1 MRDYGLRIGER
12 LVGPHDLR
20 EWDSFPPLFQARPL
34 SDAVLVRYFRR
45 LRLAEL
51 RVWVH
56 VPGEGALTG
65 AVRARTRATKRL
77 PVVLGNLPVVPPDAE
92 RSLVGDYFPAHRS
105 VEDIGHSLDDT
116 NVQATMDDF
125 RKIEMRVG
133 RIVGVEDFPEARN
146 PSYKLTIDFGP
157 HGTRKSSAAL
167 RRWYDKADL
176 EGRLVVCV
184 TNFPPRRIATF
195 ESEVL
200 TLGAMQED
208 GRVVLLEPDRDAELG
223 SPIG

>member
-1 MRDYGLRIGER
+1 M
-12 LVGPHDLR
+12 
-20 EWDSFPPLFQARPL
+20 
-34 SDAVLVRYFRR
+34 
-45 LRLAEL
+45 
-51 RVWVH
+51 
-56 VPGEGALTG
+56 
-65 AVRARTRATKRL
+65 
-77 PVVLGNLPVVPPDAE
+77 
-92 RSLVGDYFPAHRS
+92 
-105 VEDIGHSLDDT
+105 EDICHTIDDT
-116 NVQATMDDF
+116 NVTATLDDF

-157 HGTRKSSAAL
+157 HGTRKPSAAL

-208 GRVVLLEPDRDAELG
+208 GRVVLLEPDRAAELG

>member
-1 MRDYGLRIGER
+1 M
-12 LVGPHDLR
+12 
-20 EWDSFPPLFQARPL
+20 
-34 SDAVLVRYFRR
+34 
-45 LRLAEL
+45 
-51 RVWVH
+51 
-56 VPGEGALTG
+56 
-65 AVRARTRATKRL
+65 
-77 PVVLGNLPVVPPDAE
+77 
-92 RSLVGDYFPAHRS
+92 
-105 VEDIGHSLDDT
+105 EDIGHSVDDK

-167 RRWYDKADL
+167 RRWYDRADL